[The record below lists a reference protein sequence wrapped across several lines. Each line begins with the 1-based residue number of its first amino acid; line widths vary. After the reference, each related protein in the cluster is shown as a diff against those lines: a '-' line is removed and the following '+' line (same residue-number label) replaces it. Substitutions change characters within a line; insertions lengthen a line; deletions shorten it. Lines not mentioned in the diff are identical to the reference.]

1 MASTRPQS
9 SQPSPRLLAGVLV
22 LVVAVVIVV
31 AASQLLQGPGT
42 PGATGVAGA
51 SPGASGVAGQGSA
64 PGSAAASRI
73 DPGSPGASAA
83 AAATATAATTAPSPT
98 SKPASTPAPTPRP
111 TARPTTGPA
120 RTPTPTP
127 RPTPTRAPT
136 APPAKL
142 PAFHHVY
149 VVVME
154 NEEATS
160 IVGNANAPYIN
171 SLVAKYGLATNYTAV
186 DHPSEPNYI
195 ALFSGSTHGVTD
207 DRVHDLSEKNLAD
220 QIEAH
225 GRDWRVYAQNLPD
238 APCFTGSSTSGGPDG
253 NGKYARKHNP
263 AISFKDISGNP
274 ARCAKIQNFS
284 HFNPAA
290 ADYELIVPNLC
301 NDMHDCS
308 VKTGDTFLKGFLPR
322 ILGSSAMSGSVIF
335 LTWDEGSS
343 GVGGGGK
350 VATVV
355 IGPGV
360 PAGFTS
366 GTRYTHYSLVRT
378 IENAWGLGCLASAC
392 NANDLRAFWP

>member
-1 MASTRPQS
+1 VTS
-9 SQPSPRLLAGVLV
+9 SPHPTGPISPRLLAAGVVLV
-22 LVVAVVIVV
+22 LVVVVAI
-31 AASQLLQGPGT
+31 AASQIGQGPGT
-42 PGATGVAGA
+42 PGATGVAVA
-51 SPGASGVAGQGSA
+51 SPDASRGVA
-64 PGSAAASRI
+64 PGSAGSSASVTAEPAA
-73 DPGSPGASAA
+73 PLGSVGPSGSAGVSA
-83 AAATATAATTAPSPT
+83 TALPQQSPEAKPAAT
-98 SKPASTPAPTPRP
+98 PR
-111 TARPTTGPA
+111 A
-120 RTPTPTP
+120 TPTK
-127 RPTPTRAPT
+127 
-136 APPAKL
+136 APPAASGSL
-142 PAFHHVY
+142 PAFRHVY

-154 NEEATS
+154 NEESTS
-160 IVGNANAPYIN
+160 IVGSVNAPYIN
-171 SLVAKYGLATNYTAV
+171 SLVARYGLATNYTAV

-195 ALFSGSTHGVTD
+195 ALFSGAIHGVTD
-207 DRVHDLSEKNLAD
+207 DGVYNLSGKNLAD

-238 APCFTGSSTSGGPDG
+238 APCFTGSSSSGGPDG
-253 NGKYARKHNP
+253 AGKYARKHNP
-263 AISFKDISGNP
+263 AISFTDISGNP

-284 HFNPAA
+284 HFDPAA

-322 ILGSSAMSGSVIF
+322 IIDSPAMAGSVLF

-343 GVGGGGK
+343 GVGGGGI

-360 PAGFTS
+360 TAGFTS

-392 NANDLRAFWP
+392 NANDLRAFWR

>member
-1 MASTRPQS
+1 MTPPPPQTG
-9 SQPSPRLLAGVLV
+9 PLSPRLLAAGVV
-22 LVVAVVIVV
+22 LLVAVITVV
-31 AASQLLQGPGT
+31 VASQLVGGS
-42 PGATGVAGA
+42 GA
-51 SPGASGVAGQGSA
+51 PGASGVAVASPTASRAAAQGSA
-64 PGSAAASRI
+64 EPSASESGGPASPGDSAGPSAS
-73 DPGSPGASAA
+73 PSGSPETP
-83 AAATATAATTAPSPT
+83 ATAQPRPS
-98 SKPASTPAPTPRP
+98 P
-111 TARPTTGPA
+111 TARPRA
-120 RTPTPTP
+120 
-127 RPTPTRAPT
+127 TPTRAPT
-136 APPAKL
+136 AAPRGL
-142 PAFHHVY
+142 PAFRHVY

-154 NEEATS
+154 NEESTS
-160 IVGNANAPYIN
+160 IVGNANAPFIN
-171 SLVAKYGLATNYTAV
+171 SLVARYGLATNYVAV

-195 ALFSGSTHGVTD
+195 ALFSGATHGVTD
-207 DRVHDLSEKNLAD
+207 DGVYDLSGKNLAD
-220 QIEAH
+220 QIEAR

-238 APCFTGSSTSGGPDG
+238 TPCFTGSSTSGGPDG